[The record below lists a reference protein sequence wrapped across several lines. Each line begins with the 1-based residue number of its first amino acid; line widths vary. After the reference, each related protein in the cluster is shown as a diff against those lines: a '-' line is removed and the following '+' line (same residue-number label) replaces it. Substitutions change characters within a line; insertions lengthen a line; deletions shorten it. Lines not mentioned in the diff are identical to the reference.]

1 MCNKDEDRKGGSGI
15 MYPNYRENYDEK
27 DKKQNNLKYLY
38 LFIFIFVMLFIWTV
52 VIKMGFLKK

>member
-1 MCNKDEDRKGGSGI
+1 MCEGNKDKAFLGVR
-15 MYPNYRENYDEK
+15 RAQENYDEK